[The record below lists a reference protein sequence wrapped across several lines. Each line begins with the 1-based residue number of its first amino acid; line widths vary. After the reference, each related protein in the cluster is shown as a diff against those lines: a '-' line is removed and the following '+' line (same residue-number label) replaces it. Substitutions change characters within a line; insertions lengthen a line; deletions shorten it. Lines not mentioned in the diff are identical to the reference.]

1 MKFWHYLRKYFLSI
15 FLIIIVFS
23 CKNGDGNSNEPNS
36 VKVNEIKIVNNII
49 CSAYPLI
56 KKEVKIK
63 DEGQINDILK
73 EIKSLKPIPTN
84 SAMIKISYGW
94 FELLYQQGTAD
105 KSYLIIYSIYD
116 GVVIIDNNDGRFY
129 KNNNLENKIY
139 KYFL

>member
-1 MKFWHYLRKYFLSI
+1 MKSWHYLRKYFLII
-15 FLIIIVFS
+15 FLIIIVFA
-23 CKNGDGNSNEPNS
+23 CKNGDGNSNAPNS
-36 VKVNEIKIVNNII
+36 VKVNEIKIVNDVI

-63 DEGQINDILK
+63 DEGQISGILK

-84 SAMIKISYGW
+84 SAMIKINYGY
-94 FELLYQQGTAD
+94 FELLYQQGTVD

-129 KNNNLENKIY
+129 KNNNLENKVY